1 MYYKWKIYYHH
12 YYYPPCCLNC
22 TTLFMISRLRPKRHF
37 STLSPGK
44 RLFCLFTTLYMS
56 WAAVAAE
63 KTEICLCFDLVLQLL
78 NCQLIKKFRRKCQ
91 QSFRLKG
98 KKLKNLKWVIWKKA
112 SANHLAKLAS
122 LMHCLRLP
130 KRRLLLP
137 YLNGSSAKGAHFLPK
152 KIATR
157 HSKFCVIELL
167 NYWLPPP
174 PHNP

>member
-63 KTEICLCFDLVLQLL
+63 KTEICLCFDLV
-78 NCQLIKKFRRKCQ
+78 CSC
-91 QSFRLKG
+91 STVSWLKNSAQNVNSHFIWRG
-98 KKLKNLKWVIWKKA
+98 KKLKTLKWVIRKKA

>member
-1 MYYKWKIYYHH
+1 MSTVISFEGQKI
-12 YYYPPCCLNC
+12 
-22 TTLFMISRLRPKRHF
+22 
-37 STLSPGK
+37 
-44 RLFCLFTTLYMS
+44 
-56 WAAVAAE
+56 
-63 KTEICLCFDLVLQLL
+63 
-78 NCQLIKKFRRKCQ
+78 
-91 QSFRLKG
+91 
-98 KKLKNLKWVIWKKA
+98 KNLKWVIWKKA

-167 NYWLPPP
+167 NYCHHHRTIHKSFPWLLKWDFQASCGKSEVQMIFPSVTRWPLENEFDP
-174 PHNP
+174 KTTKTAARGPGRGQPHIWRRCNSTQ